1 MLAFRRLETVQSR
14 GNPPA
19 GRPLSMRGDI
29 TSVLGVASLATL
41 FLPVWLDCVAN
52 VGRHRTISER
62 TRDRFDRDEPPS
74 ETEFE
79 PHPGA
84 DQEKP
89 THMAS
94 RVMALSIQTTE
105 SRASSN
111 SCVVIRALAG
121 ATKR

>member
-1 MLAFRRLETVQSR
+1 MGGYRRKPIVPFWNCVPDFAGQIMPAF
-14 GNPPA
+14 
-19 GRPLSMRGDI
+19 
-29 TSVLGVASLATL
+29 TS

-62 TRDRFDRDEPPS
+62 TRDRFDRDEPPP

-79 PHPGA
+79 PHPGV

-94 RVMALSIQTTE
+94 RVTALSIQTTE